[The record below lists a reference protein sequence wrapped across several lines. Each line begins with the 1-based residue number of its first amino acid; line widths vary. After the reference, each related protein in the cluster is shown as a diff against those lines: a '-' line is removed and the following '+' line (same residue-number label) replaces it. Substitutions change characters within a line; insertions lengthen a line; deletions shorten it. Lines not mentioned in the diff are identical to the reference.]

1 MMLDRI
7 RRNRDRLEVELR
19 DSWRRKYFSPAILSL
34 HSRLVPRLRTVA
46 SGALLDVGS
55 GTMPFR
61 SSVTGLVEEYH
72 SLDIERR
79 VPDVDFVADIRDMRS
94 VGSGNYDV
102 VLCSQV
108 LEHVAEPGKAIEEI
122 MRILRPG
129 GRLVL
134 TVPFLSR
141 LHEEPFDYFRFTE
154 YGLRV
159 LLEASGFQVVE
170 VLPTGSLLSFVGHQ
184 VSMIVVCGTWDRPL
198 LRDVAFWLNAFL
210 IVLPC
215 YWLDRLLGIERKVPL
230 NYVAVAVKPWQ
241 VSSQGR
247 SPGGE

>member
-1 MMLDRI
+1 MLDRV
-7 RRNRDRLEVELR
+7 RRNRERLDVDLR

-34 HSRLVPRLRTVA
+34 YSRLIPRLRAVA
-46 SGALLDVGS
+46 SGTLLDVGS

-61 SSVTGLVEEYH
+61 SQVGDLVEKYH

-79 VPDVDFVADIRDMRS
+79 VPDVDFVADITQMEP
-94 VGSGNYDV
+94 VGSGTYDL

-108 LEHVAEPGKAIEEI
+108 LEHIAQPDKAIREV
-122 MRILRPG
+122 MRVLRPG

-159 LLEASGFQVVE
+159 LLENAGFRVTEVV
-170 VLPTGSLLSFVGHQ
+170 PAGSLISFVGHQ
-184 VSMIVVCGTWDRPL
+184 VSTIVVCGVWGVPVL
-198 LRDVAFWLNAFL
+198 KEVAFWLNAVL
-210 IVLPC
+210 VALPC
-215 YWLDRLLGIERKVPL
+215 YWLDRLLRIEKKIPL
-230 NYVAVAVKPWQ
+230 NYVVVALKPEEA
-241 VSSQGR
+241 SL
-247 SPGGE
+247 PG